1 MNNDRQGIKDWDL
14 VEVGDDPDDIAEPK
28 DEDDKDEEGGDLLVA
43 LLAAR
48 RLAIPEAWLLGVQGF
63 KIM

>member
-14 VEVGDDPDDIAEPK
+14 IEVGDDPDDIAEPK
-28 DEDDKDEEGGDLLVA
+28 DEDDEDEEGGNLLVA

-48 RLAIPEAWLLGVQGF
+48 CLAIP
-63 KIM
+63 

>member
-14 VEVGDDPDDIAEPK
+14 IEVGDDPDDIAEPK
-28 DEDDKDEEGGDLLVA
+28 DEDDEDEERGDLLVA

-48 RLAIPEAWLLGVQGF
+48 CLAIPLAWLLGVQGF